1 MDSVHLI
8 HENNITLIFSSFKIS
23 FMNWVDSCFS
33 SDPYSYLI
41 PNTLQ
46 ERKMAMLLS
55 NRAWIYCVKKYVVPE
70 KHALLASSIVGCS
83 GRSEFSE
90 QMAGV
95 TVEYWVGQRR
105 WSSRL
110 QRASNPVKKRGHTH
124 IRRKRFLPWMQC
136 LIGGLLQSVFIVT
149 TIICSFVAKC
159 CHPKFSDLPL
169 LTKHDQRAWLHKS
182 EISICNYRAE
192 EKQSRPV
199 SSSNQYAKAPPTLT
213 HLTRTRLQQWQHQP
227 PPAPHESQCPS
238 VLPCYAGPTRL

>member
-1 MDSVHLI
+1 MCSKQLQEYV
-8 HENNITLIFSSFKIS
+8 
-23 FMNWVDSCFS
+23 
-33 SDPYSYLI
+33 SYLI

-124 IRRKRFLPWMQC
+124 IRRKRFLP
-136 LIGGLLQSVFIVT
+136 
-149 TIICSFVAKC
+149 
-159 CHPKFSDLPL
+159 
-169 LTKHDQRAWLHKS
+169 
-182 EISICNYRAE
+182 
-192 EKQSRPV
+192 
-199 SSSNQYAKAPPTLT
+199 
-213 HLTRTRLQQWQHQP
+213 
-227 PPAPHESQCPS
+227 
-238 VLPCYAGPTRL
+238 